1 MIIYLISC
9 RKGLVQ
15 NPTVLDDKHPGEH
28 KDTRCISQFNKGSP
42 IDKVM
47 LNREKLKSK
56 GSPGPNQTPLLVKCG
71 GCTHDRQKH
80 SKQVTDVGPA
90 LHKSRILPPPPPP
103 PKAHETLQTRKQEI
117 CKSYKISYK
126 TRAIRDAIA

>member
-56 GSPGPNQTPLLVKCG
+56 GSPGPNQTSPSSEVWWVY
-71 GCTHDRQKH
+71 
-80 SKQVTDVGPA
+80 S
-90 LHKSRILPPPPPP
+90 
-103 PKAHETLQTRKQEI
+103 
-117 CKSYKISYK
+117 
-126 TRAIRDAIA
+126 